1 MRTEFVCIPCVL
13 KSFVKRLEHSNL
25 PRRESETAVRD
36 FLIELSESDYEL
48 SPPELGRKLHYKI
61 KEILYDPD
69 PYKNE
74 KYYFNNLF
82 MSKYDEFATQI
93 NNSRDSFKS
102 ALKLTLLGNIIDFA
116 TQDEI
121 DIKKIFSKL
130 SDLIINVDRSEELK
144 NEINNVDKILY
155 LGDNSG
161 EIVFDKLFIET
172 FLRLFGIKN
181 ITFVVRSGP
190 IINDATIEDANFVG
204 IYEVADVIDSGYDA
218 PGIILSCCSEEFLHH
233 YNTADVVISKGQGN
247 FESLSKENKNIF
259 FLLMAKCSLVA
270 DLFGAKKGDLI
281 VGKREDIQTN
291 DTSI

>member
-190 IINDATIEDANFVG
+190 IINDATIEDASDLGFQEVVDEILTTGCFAVG
-204 IYEVADVIDSGYDA
+204 VDFSRLPADLGKKLECADVIVCKGMANYEA
-218 PGIILSCCSEEFLHH
+218 FSETNYRPVVYLLRSKC
-233 YNTADVVISKGQGN
+233 TAIARSMNVPLNVNVLKIY
-247 FESLSKENKNIF
+247 
-259 FLLMAKCSLVA
+259 
-270 DLFGAKKGDLI
+270 
-281 VGKREDIQTN
+281 R
-291 DTSI
+291 